1 MNIIAL
7 FDNISLIDNLFAVIF
22 LYSAGIGINI
32 DFINSNKQTDDKV
45 TNNKITGT
53 LTKYLTENPNIN
65 TGISNSINCKKLS
78 KFSISKYEAIGNDKT
93 IKKINGAIK
102 PRINI

>member
-1 MNIIAL
+1 M
-7 FDNISLIDNLFAVIF
+7 
-22 LYSAGIGINI
+22 
-32 DFINSNKQTDDKV
+32 
-45 TNNKITGT
+45 NNKITGT

-102 PRINI
+102 PRINIWYLEINLFLQNFYFLLILSKKTLPW